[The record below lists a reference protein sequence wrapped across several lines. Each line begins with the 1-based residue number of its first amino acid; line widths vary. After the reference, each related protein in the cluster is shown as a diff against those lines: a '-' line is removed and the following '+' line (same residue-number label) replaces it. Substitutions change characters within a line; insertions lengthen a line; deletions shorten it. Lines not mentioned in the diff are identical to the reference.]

1 VIEDVRVYLIDR
13 AGSQANVFAARVTG
27 QPSLDLV
34 GVAANV
40 DDALD
45 EITVARPDVILV
57 GTDVGGAGVVEAV
70 ERILT
75 IAGDVAVVAL
85 CTGADKA
92 LVDAAVHLG
101 AAGSLD
107 RAASDIDTLTALHVY
122 RDRQHGADVDIR
134 LAEPSP
140 EKRSIRVSGALPL
153 FPEPEPPVSYADQPP
168 PQSAMRPESEPEP
181 EPEPEPESEA
191 ESEPESEST
200 PTETVH
206 DELQEMR
213 EMLRGEAA
221 AAAGKAPKRKIGRLF
236 GRGRDKKQEEK
247 PSAWGPKEGDE
258 EARKPV

>member
-45 EITVARPDVILV
+45 EITAARPDVILV

-107 RAASDIDTLTALHVY
+107 RAASDVDTLTALHVY
-122 RDRQHGADVDIR
+122 RDRQLGAEVDIR

-153 FPEPEPPVSYADQPP
+153 FPEPDPPVSYADQPP
-168 PQSAMRPESEPEP
+168 PQGATQPEP
-181 EPEPEPESEA
+181 EPEPEP
-191 ESEPESEST
+191 EST

-206 DELQEMR
+206 DELQQMR

-221 AAAGKAPKRKIGRLF
+221 AAASKAPKRKIGRLF
-236 GRGRDKKQEEK
+236 GRGKDKKQEEK